1 MYTHHLLSTNNQR
14 PVRPLRFNGLGR
26 IIQEYLQGIP
36 EYYPMP
42 SHDDNYRYGQNS
54 AGKRV
59 SRLTYLA

>member
-1 MYTHHLLSTNNQR
+1 MYTHHLLSTSNQR
-14 PVRPLRFNGLGR
+14 PVRPLRFNGLPEIVGD
-26 IIQEYLQGIP
+26 YLRGIP

-42 SHDDNYRYGQNS
+42 SQDDNDRYGQSS